1 MAKKRMNRLTKR
13 ILYEI
18 AIMVA
23 LVVLLVVMIRNT
35 WASYDLPEPTE
46 PESPAASTPAPSDAS
61 DAPAGMENF
70 LSANNLTKADY
81 PAWLLRE
88 LDMEAENA
96 QFILSYPLR
105 YGVVHQVDM
114 TGTETG
120 KVPMLIQWDDRWG
133 YNDYAG
139 EILGISGA
147 GPTCMSMVAFYLTG
161 DMNATPAF
169 FAAYAANNGY
179 ALERGGTDP
188 SLFTEGAVQ
197 YGLKVTE
204 VPNVK
209 GAVEQYL
216 KAGIPVVVQVGKG
229 AFTETGSYIVLY
241 GLDGEN
247 ILLRD
252 PASIKNSEKSHTWA
266 SVAECGIAYWAIQK

>member
-23 LVVLLVVMIRNT
+23 LIVLLVVLISNT
-35 WASYDLPEPTE
+35 WASYEWPEPTE
-46 PESPAASTPAPSDAS
+46 PAPSAESTPPAS
-61 DAPAGMENF
+61 NAPAGMENF
-70 LSANNLTKADY
+70 LSANNLTEADY

-96 QFILSYPLR
+96 QFILNYPLR
-105 YGVVHQVDM
+105 YGESHQVDM
-114 TGTETG
+114 TGIETG

-133 YNDYAG
+133 YVDYAG
-139 EILGISGA
+139 EVLGISGA
-147 GPTCMSMVAFYLTG
+147 GPTCMSMVSYYLTG
-161 DMNATPAF
+161 DLNATPAF
-169 FAAYAANNGY
+169 FAAYATNNGY

-188 SLFTEGAVQ
+188 SLFTVGAVQ

-204 VPNVK
+204 VPGVK

-229 AFTETGSYIVLY
+229 AFTSTGSYIVLT

-247 ILLRD
+247 ILLHD
-252 PASIKNSEKSHTWA
+252 PGSIERSEKSHSWA
-266 SVAECGIAYWAIQK
+266 SIAECGLGYWAIQK